1 MNKNNKNNTH
11 NINEYSKINKTQN
24 TPKKSNFTKILIHQ
38 KNIDTSE
45 KSTINENENK
55 HYKLN
60 EKLINATTQKNNG
73 NNFQNNKGEIK
84 QKEPGEL
91 IEFTLHNKDKTYD
104 DDSIDI
110 NEVKDSICDE
120 MISNN
125 FNTKENI
132 IRFTTNDYI
141 NKLGFHRNI
150 LWSDNLYKNKIIS
163 NYKNLN
169 IEKPIDTSACCAAC
183 T

>member
-1 MNKNNKNNTH
+1 M
-11 NINEYSKINKTQN
+11 
-24 TPKKSNFTKILIHQ
+24 
-38 KNIDTSE
+38 
-45 KSTINENENK
+45 
-55 HYKLN
+55 
-60 EKLINATTQKNNG
+60 
-73 NNFQNNKGEIK
+73 
-84 QKEPGEL
+84 

-132 IRFTTNDYI
+132 IRLTTNDYI